1 MASAQVLPN
10 SRKQGHMEAGKRM
23 LEEFRKKRAAEK
35 AKKSASA
42 TPVTT
47 STAVNNDK
55 PLLDAE
61 IVRGQD
67 SDGVVSSIGDIAD
80 NQQRSVEITTGGNSS
95 TFPPINKLGSNIDPN
110 VQADPSV
117 NGIDPFDSDA
127 AHTNGTKSAY
137 KMHEGLGSP
146 ADFSYPIEG
155 NYLKNGLG
163 LSRASSGFSS
173 DQSIAVTK
181 QGAYVM
187 DGLSSDFSFPV
198 KVETL
203 PRENSG
209 GLKNIMSAATNF
221 SMDMNANVFS
231 VSSGS
236 LMAPEKLGVT
246 YNSPS
251 YFSEDYTPHS
261 TSATGYVEESIPS
274 MLSKSQFDGTLDFQD
289 RKHNSAFSG
298 LLGMEG
304 AASQMRDHSSKA
316 FYSTFSSSPN
326 HLPLHSSNSE
336 TLPRRSRPSFLDS
349 LNVPRASPGYPLKS
363 TPSEESV
370 NSSNFNGLDTIES
383 SATSRYSS
391 DTHLAAVSKPPQDLS
406 EFPTV
411 APGSSVYIN
420 SIQGQRSNF
429 NELNMDNK
437 LDFLRPKPNEDFSAL
452 EQHIEDLTQ
461 EKFSLQRALEASRTL
476 AESLA
481 AENTSLTDS
490 YNQQRNAVNQLKED
504 MEKLQEEINAQLA
517 DLEAIKNVYAN
528 AQLECNAADER
539 AKLLASEVIG
549 LEEKALRLRSNELK
563 LERQLENSHA
573 EISSFRKKVSS
584 LERERQDLQSTI
596 SALQEE
602 KKMLQSKVRKAS
614 NSGNSVDMN
623 MTGIKRK
630 EMSTSTEDL
639 DMNTEQGVAA
649 RLLDGSEASS
659 FSLSDGRQIN
669 VEAASAYIPDDQMR
683 IIVNINTLIS
693 ELTFEKEELLKALES
708 EKADNVKVKGLNKE
722 LSRKLETQTQRLELL
737 TLQSMVPENLTTRL
751 HDTPAMIEN
760 TPYADEGDEVVERV
774 LGWIMKLFPGGPSRR
789 RPGKHL

>member
-10 SRKQGHMEAGKRM
+10 SRKQEHLEAGKRR
-23 LEEFRKKRAAEK
+23 LEEFRKKKAAEK
-35 AKKSASA
+35 TKKAASA
-42 TPVTT
+42 TP
-47 STAVNNDK
+47 AANNDK
-55 PLLDAE
+55 RLLDAE
-61 IVRGQD
+61 IVRGAG
-67 SDGVVSSIGDIAD
+67 SDGVVSSIGDITD
-80 NQQRSVEITTGGNSS
+80 NQQRTVEITWGGNSS
-95 TFPPINKLGSNIDPN
+95 TFPLTNKLGPDIDPN
-110 VQADPSV
+110 VQAGPSV
-117 NGIDPFDSDA
+117 NGIDPFGSDA
-127 AHTNGTKSAY
+127 AHTNGTEPAY
-137 KMHEGLGSP
+137 KMHYGLGSP

-155 NYLKNGLG
+155 NDLKNELGLG
-163 LSRASSGFSS
+163 RASSGFPI

-181 QGAYVM
+181 QGDHGK
-187 DGLSSDFSFPV
+187 DGTSSDFSFPGKV
-198 KVETL
+198 KTL

-209 GLKNIMSAATNF
+209 GLKNIMSAATDF
-221 SMDMNANVFS
+221 SMDNANVFS
-231 VSSGS
+231 LSSGS
-236 LMAPEKLGVT
+236 FIAPEKVGVT

-251 YFSEDYTPHS
+251 YFSEDYTPYS
-261 TSATGYVEESIPS
+261 TSTTGYVGESTPGI
-274 MLSKSQFDGTLDFQD
+274 LNNSKFDGTLDFQQI
-289 RKHNSAFSG
+289 KHNGAFSG
-298 LLGMEG
+298 LPGMDG
-304 AASQMRDHSSKA
+304 APSQMRDHSSTA

-326 HLPLHSSNSE
+326 HLPLHSSNAE
-336 TLPRRSRPSFLDS
+336 TPPRRSRPSFLDS
-349 LNVPRASPGYPLKS
+349 LNVPRALPAHPLKS

-370 NSSNFNGLDTIES
+370 NSSNFNGLDTLDS

-391 DTHLAAVSKPPQDLS
+391 DTHLAAVPKSSQDLS
-406 EFPTV
+406 QFPTV

-420 SIQGQRSNF
+420 NIQGQRSNF
-429 NELNMDNK
+429 NELILDGK
-437 LDFLRPKPNEDFSAL
+437 PDFLRPKPNEDFSAL

-490 YNQQRNAVNQLKED
+490 YNQQRNAVNQLKEE

-517 DLEAIKNVYAN
+517 ELEAIKHVYAN

-573 EISSFRKKVSS
+573 EISSFKKKVFS

-602 KKMLQSKVRKAS
+602 KKMLQSKVQKAS
-614 NSGNSVDMN
+614 SRRNSVDMN
-623 MTGIKRK
+623 PTGIRRK

-639 DMNTEQGVAA
+639 DMDAEQAVAA
-649 RLLDGSEASS
+649 RLLDGSQASS
-659 FSLSDGRQIN
+659 FSLSDGGQIN
-669 VEAASAYIPDDQMR
+669 VEVASAYIPNDQMR

-693 ELTFEKEELLKALES
+693 ELAFEKEELLKALES
-708 EKADNVKVKGLNKE
+708 EKAGNVKVKGLNKE
-722 LSRKLETQTQRLELL
+722 LSRKLEAQTQRLELL
-737 TLQSMVPENLTTRL
+737 TAQSMVPENLTARL
-751 HDTPAMIEN
+751 RDTPAMIEN